1 MPRVQTQGQGGSM
14 LFTLDDGTQAIH
26 PQEFIFKGI
35 DYYLLG
41 GVYYEL
47 EQQLINKIFKEP
59 HHEIT

>member
-1 MPRVQTQGQGGSM
+1 MPRVQTRCDGAAM
-14 LFTLDDGTQAIH
+14 VFILDDGTQATH
-26 PQEFIFKGI
+26 PQEFFYRGI